1 MSFLLVCY
9 FRNFVRVVSMVFI
22 LRIFDKMLFICTNRA
37 LKNRESKEQGKV
49 PFSQYLDIT
58 ITFGV
63 LATMT
68 NKTSGEEYRSE
79 GISLERISFT
89 DNRPV
94 LDMFL
99 QFFRSQADCL

>member
-63 LATMT
+63 LATIT
-68 NKTSGEEYRSE
+68 NKTSGTKERKRS
-79 GISLERISFT
+79 
-89 DNRPV
+89 V
-94 LDMFL
+94 C
-99 QFFRSQADCL
+99 FRVGSRVA

>member
-9 FRNFVRVVSMVFI
+9 FRNFVRVVSMVLI
-22 LRIFDKMLFICTNRA
+22 LRIFDKMLFIFTNRA

-63 LATMT
+63 LATIR
-68 NKTSGEEYRSE
+68 NKTSGTKERKRSVCFQV
-79 GISLERISFT
+79 GSR
-89 DNRPV
+89 V
-94 LDMFL
+94 
-99 QFFRSQADCL
+99 A

>member
-1 MSFLLVCY
+1 MCY

-37 LKNRESKEQGKV
+37 LKNRDSKEQGKV

-63 LATMT
+63 LATIT
-68 NKTSGEEYRSE
+68 NKTSGTKERKRSVCFWV
-79 GISLERISFT
+79 GSR
-89 DNRPV
+89 V
-94 LDMFL
+94 
-99 QFFRSQADCL
+99 A

>member
-9 FRNFVRVVSMVFI
+9 FRNFVRVVSMVLI
-22 LRIFDKMLFICTNRA
+22 LRIFDKMLFICTNR
-37 LKNRESKEQGKV
+37 ESKEHGKV

-68 NKTSGEEYRSE
+68 NKTSGTKERKRS
-79 GISLERISFT
+79 
-89 DNRPV
+89 V
-94 LDMFL
+94 C
-99 QFFRSQADCL
+99 FRVGSRVA

>member
-9 FRNFVRVVSMVFI
+9 FRNFVRVVSMVLI

-58 ITFGV
+58 FTFGV
-63 LATMT
+63 LATIT
-68 NKTSGEEYRSE
+68 NKTFGTKERKRSVCF
-79 GISLERISFT
+79 GVGSR
-89 DNRPV
+89 V
-94 LDMFL
+94 
-99 QFFRSQADCL
+99 A

>member
-22 LRIFDKMLFICTNRA
+22 LRIFDKMLFICTNRT

-58 ITFGV
+58 FTFGV
-63 LATMT
+63 LATIT
-68 NKTSGEEYRSE
+68 NKTSGTKERKRSVCFWV
-79 GISLERISFT
+79 GSR
-89 DNRPV
+89 V
-94 LDMFL
+94 
-99 QFFRSQADCL
+99 A

>member
-63 LATMT
+63 LATIT
-68 NKTSGEEYRSE
+68 NKTSGTKERKRS
-79 GISLERISFT
+79 
-89 DNRPV
+89 V
-94 LDMFL
+94 C
-99 QFFRSQADCL
+99 FRVGSTVA